1 MKTIIAVNGSPRKN
15 WNTHMLLSKALEG
28 AKTAGAK
35 TELVNLYDLDYK
47 GCISCFACNVKN
59 GKSLG
64 RCALNDDLKPLL
76 DKIHSSDGIILGSPI
91 YFSDITAMM
100 RAFFERLLFQHLNYD
115 DYSKP
120 FDTGKLKTAFIY
132 TMNAPEV
139 YYDELVKKYETML
152 GSYFEYAGTLLSSE
166 TLQTNDYSKYHMGSF
181 NEAERIKRREE
192 VFPVDCQNAYD
203 LGQLMASK

>member
-28 AKTAGAK
+28 AKAAGAK

-47 GCISCFACNVKN
+47 GCISCFACKVKN

-120 FDTGKLKTAFIY
+120 FDTGKRDIL
-132 TMNAPEV
+132 PPLE
-139 YYDELVKKYETML
+139 
-152 GSYFEYAGTLLSSE
+152 S
-166 TLQTNDYSKYHMGSF
+166 
-181 NEAERIKRREE
+181 
-192 VFPVDCQNAYD
+192 
-203 LGQLMASK
+203 